1 MIRRRSIHALAL
13 VAASASLTLAAAGC
27 GGDEGDDAA
36 AQTGDPIALLETAAS
51 KPLKSAEVRMK
62 GAASIPGFP
71 ILGDDL
77 SVTASGPIEWSG
89 SGLPEADLR
98 VTLRAGGQTFP
109 ARLTAIDGRVYVDFQ
124 GLSYEADHDLIAAL
138 PLDGAGEGA
147 TSLRK
152 LGIDPTDWLKDA
164 KVEEGEDIGGDSTR
178 LVTGTVDKRAVLADL
193 TKAIESPAVQ
203 GKVEATPGAK
213 GLPKL
218 DPDTL
223 DRVADQIGD
232 VHVEVNVD
240 EEGYARRVLGEL
252 DFRVPKTVED
262 AAFDHGTI
270 GLELVIE
277 KVGAKVT
284 VQPPANPRPLSDLL
298 DFAGLIFGID
308 KPSDIWTTPR

>member
-1 MIRRRSIHALAL
+1 MIRRRFTHALAL
-13 VAASASLTLAAAGC
+13 LAASAFLALAAAGC

-36 AQTGDPIALLETAAS
+36 VQTDDPIALLETAAA

-62 GAASIPGFP
+62 GAANIPGFP
-71 ILGDDL
+71 ILGDNL

-89 SGLPEADLR
+89 SGLPEADLK

-109 ARLTAIDGRVYVDFQ
+109 ARLTAIDGHVYVDFQ
-124 GLSYEADHDLIAAL
+124 GLSYEADPELIEAL
-138 PLDGAGEGA
+138 PLDRAGEGA

-164 KVEEGEDIGGDSTR
+164 KVEDGEDIGGDSTR

-193 TKAIESPAVQ
+193 TKALDSPEVRDKIEQ
-203 GKVEATPGAK
+203 TPGAK

-218 DPDTL
+218 DAETL
-223 DRVADQIGD
+223 DKVAEQIGD

-240 EEGYARRVLGEL
+240 DEGYARRVLGEL
-252 DFRVPKTVED
+252 DFRVPKTVKD

-277 KVGAKVT
+277 KVGAKVSA
-284 VQPPANPRPLSDLL
+284 QPPANPRPLSDLL
-298 DFAGLIFGID
+298 NFAGLIFGVE